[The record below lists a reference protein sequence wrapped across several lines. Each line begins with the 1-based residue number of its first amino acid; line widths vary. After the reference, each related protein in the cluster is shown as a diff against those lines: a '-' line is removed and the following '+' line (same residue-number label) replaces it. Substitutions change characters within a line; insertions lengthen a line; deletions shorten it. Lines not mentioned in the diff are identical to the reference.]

1 MDPADLDQLLERARR
16 QEPDAFEELVRRYS
30 QRLFGLLL
38 RLTGSRD
45 AAEDYVQ
52 ETFLRVVRT
61 IADYQH
67 QGRFEAWLFRIAANL
82 ARDHARQAKRRGP
95 TGSLD
100 VADDHGRT
108 MAGDLADERLPGP
121 AAGMHGGE
129 RESRLHAC
137 LAALP
142 GLDREVL
149 ILRHFSELSFRE
161 IADLL
166 QIPLGT
172 ALARGHRALR
182 RLRQELEGADGEDQP
197 ARTGNQTRS

>member
-16 QEPDAFEELVRRYS
+16 HDPDAFEELVRRYG

-45 AAEDYVQ
+45 TAEDFVQ
-52 ETFLRVVRT
+52 ETFLRMVSA

-67 QGRFEAWLFRIAANL
+67 QGRFEPWLFRIAANL

-100 VADDHGRT
+100 IEDDGGRT
-108 MAGDLADERLPGP
+108 RAADVPDGRLPGP
-121 AAGMHGGE
+121 TASLQASE
-129 RESRLHAC
+129 QEARLHGC
-137 LAALP
+137 LADLP
-142 GLDREVL
+142 GLDREIL
-149 ILRHFSELSFRE
+149 MLRHFSELSFRE

-182 RLRQELEGADGEDQP
+182 RLRQEFEGTDREQRP
-197 ARTGNQTRS
+197 ATSRSRTGS